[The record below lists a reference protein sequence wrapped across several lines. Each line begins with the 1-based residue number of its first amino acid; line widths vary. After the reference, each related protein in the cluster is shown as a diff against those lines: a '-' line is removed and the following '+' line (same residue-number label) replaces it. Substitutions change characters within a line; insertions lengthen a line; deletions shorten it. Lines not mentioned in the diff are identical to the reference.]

1 MTLDAAVV
9 FGTYNRLP
17 LLTKCVEAIRLAAGP
32 LTYEIIAVDGGST
45 DGTQAYLAA
54 QPDCICLPGDL
65 SGAVPNFNRG
75 FARAVADDARYIGTH
90 NDDLEFVT
98 PHALATAV
106 LLMDGNPDIGAV
118 SWASDHHRDAAGT
131 RSFGFETWAGLPYLN
146 QGLVRRAT
154 LQAVARFLGDPAGT
168 AFWGNTHAT
177 YAADTEAGISIWRL
191 GWTIHCAADLQVHD
205 HECQDAL
212 KEKNRREYT
221 TSELFGRRF
230 PLGSGEY
237 HRADAE
243 RCGGVLR

>member
-1 MTLDAAVV
+1 MRPDAAIV
-9 FGTYNRLP
+9 FGTYNRRE
-17 LLTKCVEAIRLAAGP
+17 LLTRCVAAIRAAAGP
-32 LTYEIIAVDGGST
+32 VAYEIIAVDGGST

-75 FARAVADDARYIGTH
+75 FARAVADDARYIGVH

-98 PHALATAV
+98 PGALAAGV
-106 LLMDGNPDIGAV
+106 ALMDADEAIGAV
-118 SWASDHHRDAAGT
+118 AWASDHHRDAHGG
-131 RSFGFETWAGLPYLN
+131 RSFGFELWRELPYLN

-177 YAADTEAGISIWRL
+177 YAADTEAGIAIWRL
-191 GWTIHCAADLQVHD
+191 GWRIHCAAELRVHD
-205 HECQDAL
+205 HECQDEL

-221 TSELFGRRF
+221 TGELFGRRF
-230 PLGSGEY
+230 PAGSGEY

-243 RCGGVLR
+243 RCGGRLR